1 MSFSVRTQWWIVA
14 FLVAIGISSVWYV
27 TKSPRY
33 GFVLAGQQAPMIGG
47 LRRVGPKL
55 GYNVESG
62 QVGTGPALIVVFA
75 SWCAACRQEMP
86 SLEALS
92 TRFKTQG
99 LHISAV
105 SIDSRSDEDA
115 VRAFARD
122 QGLTFEVLLDPS
134 ALVARK
140 YGVNAIPEAFIV
152 DGSGRVQERL
162 IGTRDWSNPELV
174 HRIEEVLANTSS
186 RDTVSTHSMVSDP

>member
-1 MSFSVRTQWWIVA
+1 MNTLSSTTVHEIRERLGTYRAFWICFPEEKVWRPDSRVAIPTATSCVWRKPVSFSVRTQWWIVA

-99 LHISAV
+99 LH
-105 SIDSRSDEDA
+105 
-115 VRAFARD
+115 
-122 QGLTFEVLLDPS
+122 
-134 ALVARK
+134 
-140 YGVNAIPEAFIV
+140 
-152 DGSGRVQERL
+152 
-162 IGTRDWSNPELV
+162 
-174 HRIEEVLANTSS
+174 
-186 RDTVSTHSMVSDP
+186 